1 MAYDWSGNTVK
12 EKHDDWTV
20 VVMVAVVALV
30 LLVTI
35 APLRLIKAPAPQHV
49 VETTG
54 AEIRPA

>member
-35 APLRLIKAPAPQHV
+35 APLRLIKTASPQHV
-49 VETTG
+49 IETS
-54 AEIRPA
+54 AVEIRPA

>member
-35 APLRLIKAPAPQHV
+35 APLRLIKAASPQHV
-49 VETTG
+49 IETS
-54 AEIRPA
+54 AVEIRPA